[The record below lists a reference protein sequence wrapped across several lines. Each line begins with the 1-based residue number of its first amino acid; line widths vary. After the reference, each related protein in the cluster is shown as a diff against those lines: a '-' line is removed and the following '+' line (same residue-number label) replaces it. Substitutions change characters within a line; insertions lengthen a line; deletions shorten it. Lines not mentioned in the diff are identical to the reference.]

1 MLSGILGTGMGPVP
15 HWRVVTLLIPFPPG
29 PQNGSVWAFLSWQ
42 HQHFANRP
50 VSRRPPPHHHH
61 QMQPPLWRRE
71 CSLIFIS
78 LIVWEAKV

>member
-1 MLSGILGTGMGPVP
+1 MRAEWSSGDWYGSC
-15 HWRVVTLLIPFPPG
+15 PPLEG
-29 PQNGSVWAFLSWQ
+29 GHTAYPIS
-42 HQHFANRP
+42 P
-50 VSRRPPPHHHH
+50 RPPEWQCLGFPFLAPSAFCYQAHLQETPSP